1 MAAMTCLGVEFR
13 RLAQGNT
20 GAELIVCGCHSF
32 HLHSQSRTDATL
44 LKTLDALCSDT
55 SSGCFSDTTDCG
67 SCTESMSD
75 ICAGCMSK
83 SANRRI
89 KLKYYEPIRLWT
101 CHKNCTEPGIQLVD
115 PRGPCCSR
123 VCRGRMRSCRPRGQ
137 MYGIQLT
144 SPEPFMVEYP
154 RHSPIHAVMP
164 RSVSPKSPIYR
175 RSPPI
180 IRRSPSPS
188 CRRGSPRFT
197 RRSPSLKCRSPSSL
211 HRSLSIDR
219 KSRPLRMLRRP
230 FRSRSYADY
239 AFEEEEELIGRGGG
253 RYIYV
258 NPDYIRRYHGRRG
271 MNESFSSS
279 GSVEPSHF
287 HRDEIHSS
295 CDY

>member
-1 MAAMTCLGVEFR
+1 MK
-13 RLAQGNT
+13 N
-20 GAELIVCGCHSF
+20 
-32 HLHSQSRTDATL
+32 
-44 LKTLDALCSDT
+44 LDVVCSDT
-55 SSGCFSDTTDCG
+55 SSGCYSDNTDCG
-67 SCTESMSD
+67 SCTESMTLTYHPFPSSLNPTLHKFYRLKLPLKCMTD
-75 ICAGCMSK
+75 ICPGCISK

-89 KLKYYEPIRLWT
+89 KLKYYEPIRLWK

-123 VCRGRMRSCRPRGQ
+123 ACRGRMSSFSSRSCRPHPQ

-154 RHSPIHAVMP
+154 RNSPIHAVMP
-164 RSVSPKSPIYR
+164 RSVSPKSPVYR

-188 CRRGSPRFT
+188 CRRGSPRFL
-197 RRSPSLKCRSPSSL
+197 RRSPSLRCQSPASL

-219 KSRPLRMLRRP
+219 RSRPLHIRRTP
-230 FRSRSYADY
+230 YRSRSYADY
-239 AFEEEEELIGRGGG
+239 AYEEEEEELVGRGGG
-253 RYIYV
+253 KYIYV

-271 MNESFSSS
+271 VNESFSSS
-279 GSVEPSHF
+279 GSIDQPRY
-287 HRDEIHSS
+287 HRDEILSS